1 MKFYLTIES
10 QERIRNTFINLNK
23 FYILDVQEVLK
34 ELNLDLSK
42 KSNIFLVNQHLERI
56 IATQAKSK
64 RLEGI
69 IYINKNMTE
78 KLIDSLYKTVMAQ
91 EKITGIV
98 LMDDGCFPKLQH
110 LHKLFDITHSHIM
123 INQIDC
129 YKRVKILDC
138 KILKIFEEPL
148 DDLEVPDEE
157 KNDEDIGKIKH
168 LTV

>member
-10 QERIRNTFINLNK
+10 QEKIRNTFINLNK

-42 KSNIFLVNQHLERI
+42 KGNIFLVNKHLERI
-56 IATQAKSK
+56 ISTQAKSK

-98 LMDDGCFPKLQH
+98 LMDDGCFPKLQPLHH
-110 LHKLFDITHSHIM
+110 LFEEVYFFPAV
-123 INQIDC
+123 

-138 KILKIFEEPL
+138 KILKIFENPLEDEPKDDEDETSEPL
-148 DDLEVPDEE
+148 
-157 KNDEDIGKIKH
+157 GRIKS
-168 LTV
+168 LKA

>member
-1 MKFYLTIES
+1 LKFYLTIES

-23 FYILDVQEVLK
+23 LYILDVQEVLK

-110 LHKLFDITHSHIM
+110 LHKLFEEVYFFPAV
-123 INQIDC
+123 

-138 KILKIFEEPL
+138 KILKIFEEPI